1 MQSATPGLALCG
13 ALVATAMACVPTFS
27 HPVRGWHATEVRTVR
42 DSSLVEGAGAD
53 GTLDATACES
63 LCAVRSSITHVEG
76 CSLASMALRGDHLL
90 CFHSD
95 GEGRPTHRS
104 HPPIPAEL
112 SAADETTRVPFSD
125 CDRFCGAKNTTCG
138 VQRAGPPAVPGE
150 VFVLCDYRVESH
162 RVGSRF

>member
-1 MQSATPGLALCG
+1 MQNTTLSLTLCG
-13 ALVATAMACVPTFS
+13 VLVAAAIACVPIFS
-27 HPVRGWHATEVRTVR
+27 HHAPGWHATEVRTFRNSKFV
-42 DSSLVEGAGAD
+42 GAARAD
-53 GTLDATACES
+53 GTLEATACES

-112 SAADETTRVPFSD
+112 SAADETTRVSFSD
-125 CDRFCGAKNTTCG
+125 CVRFCGAENATCS
-138 VQRAGPPAVPGE
+138 VQRAGVSPVPGE
-150 VFVLCDYRVESH
+150 VFILCNYRVERH
-162 RVGSRF
+162 RVDSRF

>member
-1 MQSATPGLALCG
+1 MQPTTPSLALCG
-13 ALVATAMACVPTFS
+13 VLVAAAIACVPIFS
-27 HPVRGWHATEVRTVR
+27 HSTAGWHATEVRTVR
-42 DSSLVEGAGAD
+42 NSKLVGPAQAD

-76 CSLASMALRGDHLL
+76 CSLANMELRGDHLL

-104 HPPIPAEL
+104 HPPIPPEL

-125 CDRFCGAKNTTCG
+125 CARFCGARNSTCR
-138 VQRAGPPAVPGE
+138 VRRAGPPPVPGE
-150 VFVLCDYRVESH
+150 VFILCDYRVERH
-162 RVGSRF
+162 RVDSRF